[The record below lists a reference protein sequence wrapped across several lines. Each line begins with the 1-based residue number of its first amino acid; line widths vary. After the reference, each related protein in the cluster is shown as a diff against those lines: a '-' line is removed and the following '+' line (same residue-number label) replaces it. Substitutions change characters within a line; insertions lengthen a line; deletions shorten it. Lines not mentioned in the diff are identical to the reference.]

1 MESILDTFIISPYVH
16 EQIIKILP
24 KEKGEEI
31 KSDELNCMRE
41 RERERERE
49 IYFAP
54 KITSSFR
61 RWQNEILRIISER
74 SSSSFFFCFG

>member
-24 KEKGEEI
+24 EEKSEGI

-41 RERERERE
+41 RERERER
-49 IYFAP
+49 FTLHQKSP
-54 KITSSFR
+54 VLLGDGRMKF
-61 RWQNEILRIISER
+61 
-74 SSSSFFFCFG
+74 